1 MKYPKFIACIAHY
14 HNIDP
19 NITTARSLIISKL
32 KNNQIIKSYF
42 YFVNIDTDDDICQ
55 DIDQIVK
62 YFQDEGNDTDVIYS
76 TESIPLKN
84 DANGNNICKFIT
96 KEDYKYII
104 NCKKHE
110 NIF

>member
-42 YFVNIDTDDDICQ
+42 SFVNIDTDDDICQ

-62 YFQDEGNDTDVIYS
+62 YFQDDGNDTDVKCTVTYEGK
-76 TESIPLKN
+76 TAYCTFTLKHY
-84 DANGNNICKFIT
+84 GKSVKF
-96 KEDYKYII
+96 
-104 NCKKHE
+104 N
-110 NIF
+110 

>member
-1 MKYPKFIACIAHY
+1 MAVYETDEVIERVILVGVAF
-14 HNIDP
+14 
-19 NITTARSLIISKL
+19 
-32 KNNQIIKSYF
+32 
-42 YFVNIDTDDDICQ
+42 DTDDDICQ